1 MNDQEDFVFKSN
13 IRLLPVRAFLEPEA
27 CDFTWQ
33 MNKFNKES
41 LKSTEKLE
49 IILQCLPCVT
59 YAMISGGIKVRIM
72 TKNWKRVALL
82 QI

>member
-13 IRLLPVRAFLEPEA
+13 IRLLSVRAFLEPEA

-33 MNKFNKES
+33 TNKFNKES